1 MIEIKNK
8 NNCCGCFA
16 CSSVCPKQCIQMVE
30 DEEGFIYPEVNKDIC
45 VDCHLCEKVCPIINV
60 EDDTP
65 RTQRAFLLQ
74 HKDAQILKESTSG
87 GAFTAIATWVIKH
100 GGVVFGAAYDKD
112 FQVTHQ
118 YVEKVEDL
126 RIFRNSK
133 YVQSNVGNAYSA
145 ALDYLKGNRI
155 VCFSGTPCQLEGL
168 MRFIRK
174 TYDNLITVDVM
185 CHAITSPKL
194 FRSYVEMKKNEL
206 NVTPENI
213 VFRDK
218 KPYGYQ
224 YSSMSIYSGGKQVYH
239 EGVDND
245 VYLRSFFTNMNVR
258 PSCYDCKFKKRY
270 HLTDFTLWDCFMVY
284 KFDKSL
290 DNDKG
295 VTRIL
300 ANTDKASR
308 ILDEIRDQAV
318 IVELNADEAV
328 AGVKEMKSSVRLNE
342 RRYALFKDIEDK
354 KDGKR
359 VWNKYYPTTIRTKF
373 EKIMR
378 LFFVKTGLYTR
389 LKKFIKKH
397 VKDIKRV

>member
-1 MIEIKNK
+1 MIEIIKK

-16 CSSVCPKQCIQMVE
+16 CSSVCPKQCIQMNE
-30 DEEGFIYPEVNKDIC
+30 DEEGFRYPEVNKDIC
-45 VDCHLCEKVCPIINV
+45 IDCHLCEKVCPIINV

-65 RTQRAFLLQ
+65 KPQRAFLLQ
-74 HKDAQILKESTSG
+74 HRDAQVLKESTSG
-87 GAFTAIATWVIKH
+87 GAFTAIATWVINQ

-118 YVEKVEDL
+118 CVDRVEEL

-133 YVQSNVGNAYSA
+133 YVQSNVGEAYSKT
-145 ALDYLKGNRI
+145 LDYLNHDRL

-168 MRFIRK
+168 MGYLRK

-194 FRSYVEMKKNEL
+194 FKSYVEMKKKEL
-206 NVTPENI
+206 KITPDNI

-224 YSSMSIYSGGKQVYH
+224 YSSMSFYSDGKQIYH

-300 ANTDKASR
+300 ANTDKAVA
-308 ILDEIRDQAV
+308 ILDENKELAT
-318 IVELNADEAV
+318 IVELNPDEAV
-328 AGVKEMKSSVRLNE
+328 EGVKEMKSSVPINE
-342 RRYALFKDIEDK
+342 KRYNLFKDISEIEDETS
-354 KDGKR
+354 
-359 VWNKYYPTTIRTKF
+359 VWRKYYPTTLRTRV
-373 EKIMR
+373 EKLLR
-378 LFFVKTGLYTR
+378 LFFIKTGLYTG
-389 LKKFIKKH
+389 LKKLIKKH
-397 VKDIKRV
+397 VKNIKRV

>member
-30 DEEGFIYPEVNKDIC
+30 DEEGFRYPKVNVEVCI
-45 VDCHLCEKVCPIINV
+45 DCHLCEKVCPIINV

-65 RTQRAFLLQ
+65 RSQRAFLLQ

-100 GGVVFGAAYDKD
+100 GGIVFGAAYDKD

-118 YVEKVEDL
+118 CVEKVEDL

-133 YVQSNVGNAYSA
+133 YVQSNMGNAYSE
-145 ALDYLKGNRI
+145 ALNHLNNNRI

-168 MRFIRK
+168 MRFLRK

-206 NVTPENI
+206 NVTPDNI

-284 KFDKSL
+284 KFDNSL

-300 ANTDKASR
+300 ANTDKAIS
-308 ILDEIRDQAV
+308 ILDEISDLAV

-328 AGVKEMKSSVRLNE
+328 SGVKEMKSSVPLNE
-342 RRYALFKDIEDK
+342 RRYALFKDIAESEDWK
-354 KDGKR
+354 N
-359 VWNKYYPTTIRTKF
+359 VLNKYYPTTVRTSS
-373 EKIMR
+373 
-378 LFFVKTGLYTR
+378 L
-389 LKKFIKKH
+389 
-397 VKDIKRV
+397 

>member
-1 MIEIKNK
+1 MVEITNK
-8 NNCCGCFA
+8 KNCCGCFA
-16 CSSVCPKQCIQMVE
+16 CSNVCPKQCIQMTE
-30 DEEGFIYPEVNKDIC
+30 DEEGFRYPEVNKDIC
-45 VDCHLCEKVCPIINV
+45 IDCHLCENVCPIINTG
-60 EDDTP
+60 DDIP
-65 RTQRAFLLQ
+65 KPQRAFLLQ
-74 HKDAQILKESTSG
+74 HKDAQILRESTSG
-87 GAFTAIATWVIKH
+87 GGFTAIATWVINH

-118 YVEKVEDL
+118 SVDRVGDL

-133 YVQSNVGNAYSA
+133 YVQSNVGEAYST
-145 ALDYLKGNRI
+145 ALDYLNHDRI

-168 MRFIRK
+168 LGFLGK
-174 TYDNLITVDVM
+174 PYEKLITVDVM

-194 FRSYVEMKKNEL
+194 FKSYVEMKKKEL
-206 NVTPENI
+206 NITPDNI

-224 YSSMSIYSGGKQVYH
+224 YSSMSFYSGGKQIYH

-300 ANTDKASR
+300 ANTDKAVA
-308 ILDEIRDQAV
+308 IIGDIKDQAV
-318 IVELNADEAV
+318 ILELNADEAV
-328 AGVKEMKSSVRLNE
+328 EGVKEMKSSVPINE
-342 RRYALFKDIEDK
+342 RRYDLFKDIAESEDETS
-354 KDGKR
+354 
-359 VWNKYYPTTIRTKF
+359 VWKKYYPTTARTKV
-373 EKIMR
+373 EKILR
-378 LFFVKTGLYTR
+378 LFFVKTGLYTG
-389 LKKFIKKH
+389 LKKLIKKH